1 MKNEKGGKALASGG
15 YGCVFSPALKC
26 EGAKKREMNKISKLM
41 TDRHATEEYEEIIS
55 IKEKVDSIKNYQDF
69 FLLHDITLCK
79 PSKLQKTD
87 LKEFTEKCT
96 ALPKDNITKTNI
108 NSKLNELMS
117 LNIPNGGLPIDDY
130 IYKNGSFDKL
140 YVLHNS
146 MMKLL
151 KKGILPMNKKDIF
164 HNDIKDSNVLVDD
177 TTIEIKTR
185 LIDWGLSTSYSPFN
199 NNPFPK
205 PWRNRPLQFNVPFS
219 VIIFSD
225 EFVEKYSKYIKEGGN
240 YEDFEML
247 KPFVLDYINYWN
259 KKRGPGHYKFINEIF
274 YLLYSNSL
282 TTTTENSKPMIIETE
297 FTMSIITDYITKIL
311 IKYTKFRTDGS
322 LNLREYLDNVFIKNV
337 DIWGF
342 INCYY
347 TFIEMLSN
355 NYNNLTLRQ
364 KDLFKYLKSVY
375 VNYLYSSSDKPINIK
390 ELYADLKE
398 IKKIIYEIVNLKRK
412 IPYIKSIK
420 SIKSTSTRKDVASEL
435 KYNKNKTIKNKNKL
449 FNRTPK
455 QKRFKNPIFLS
466 LE

>member
-15 YGCVFSPALKC
+15 YGCVFTPALKC
-26 EGAKKREMNKISKLM
+26 DGSKKREINKISKLM

-55 IKEKVDSIKNYQDF
+55 IKEKVDSIKNYKDY
-69 FLLHDITLCK
+69 FLLHDITLCR

-96 ALPKDNITKTNI
+96 ALPKDDITKTNI
-108 NSKLNELMS
+108 NSKLDKLMA

-130 IYKNGSFDKL
+130 IYENGSFDKL
-140 YVLHNS
+140 YILHDS

-151 KKGILPMNKKDIF
+151 KKGILPMNEKDIF

-177 TTIEIKTR
+177 TSREIKTR
-185 LIDWGLSTSYSPFN
+185 LIDWGLSTSYLPFN
-199 NNPFPK
+199 NEPFPK
-205 PWRNRPLQFNVPFS
+205 PWRNRPFQFNVPFS

-240 YEDFEML
+240 YKEFEIL
-247 KPFVLDYINYWN
+247 KPFVIDYVNYWN

-282 TTTTENSKPMIIETE
+282 TSITENSKPLIIETE
-297 FTMSIITDYITKIL
+297 FTMPTIIDYITNIL
-311 IKYTKFRTDGS
+311 IKYTKFRSDGS

-355 NYNNLTLRQ
+355 NYKSLTPIQ
-364 KDLFKYLKSVY
+364 KDLFEYLKRLY
-375 VNYLYSSSDKPINIK
+375 VNYLYISSDKPIDIK
-390 ELYADLKE
+390 GLYDDLKE
-398 IKKIIYEIVNLKRK
+398 IKQIIYEIVRSTRK
-412 IPYIKSIK
+412 IPYIKSI
-420 SIKSTSTRKDVASEL
+420 TTRKDVASGL
-435 KYNKNKTIKNKNKL
+435 KYNKNITIKNKNKL
-449 FNRTPK
+449 FKRTPK
-455 QKRFKNPIFLS
+455 QRRFKKPFFLS
-466 LE
+466 IK